1 MSQFDCGSEFK
12 AFFLILSQSCIE
24 HWLSYPKTS
33 QQNGV
38 VKYKNRHVVEAK
50 LAFLAQASIYFK
62 YWLYAFLA
70 IIFLKNKMF
79 SSMLNF
85 EPSY

>member
-1 MSQFDCGSEFK
+1 M
-12 AFFLILSQSCIE
+12 
-24 HWLSYPKTS
+24 
-33 QQNGV
+33 

-85 EPSY
+85 EPFIRFFLDQYLIILSLNPLVVFVIPLFVL

>member
-1 MSQFDCGSEFK
+1 M
-12 AFFLILSQSCIE
+12 
-24 HWLSYPKTS
+24 
-33 QQNGV
+33 

-50 LAFLAQASIYFK
+50 LALLAQASIYFK

-85 EPSY
+85 EPFIRFFLDQYLIILSLNPLVVFVIPLFVL